1 MKIKLY
7 TWRELLRRH
16 APDLDCASAYG
27 ISKETYMS
35 LSKRLLTVIGDD
47 EDSYLIKGAY
57 FIPHEYVKEII
68 NED

>member
-7 TWRELLRRH
+7 TWRELTRRH
-16 APDLDCASAYG
+16 APDLDYTSAYG
-27 ISKETYMS
+27 ISKETYTS
-35 LSKRLLTVIGDD
+35 LSKRLLTVIGND
-47 EDSYLIKGAY
+47 EDSYLIRGAY